1 MEAQEKKKFVWE
13 KREKPKPK
21 KTFRGYT
28 PFQHQRAVHNKLDN
42 AYGSGNIY
50 VVKARRQ
57 VGKSIMVEQE
67 LLRFAIQYK
76 NTVSACVCPTLSQ
89 ARKMF
94 QDIIFCIIDSGVV
107 QKKNETLLEID
118 LINGSKI
125 FFKSAEQ
132 KDSLRGYTISGIL
145 CVDEC
150 SFISD
155 DVFYGLL
162 LAWTNVH
169 KAPILLTSTPKFKQ
183 CFYWSYWVKGL
194 DKNHP
199 NIISIDFNNYD
210 TSDLL
215 SEDKLEQY
223 RLMLPKGQF
232 LTEYLGEF
240 LDSQSIVFGDFK
252 ECIKRDEIKPYNEL
266 YIGIDWGSGV
276 GSDSTVVSALNER
289 CEQVFMLRFN
299 NKRSVEQV
307 EYIKQYLQP
316 YLTKIKLIVAEC
328 NGVGQP
334 LVDALK
340 VALNGKVKIEE
351 FATTNASKIRIIN
364 QLQVAFEQRRISIL
378 DDVQQTNELS
388 MYEAKV
394 STNGTVTY
402 NAPSG
407 CNDDTVIGLML
418 SLEAMKKR
426 NKTGVYSI
434 SFL

>member
-1 MEAQEKKKFVWE
+1 MAKIEWIK
-13 KREKPKPK
+13 KPK
-21 KTFRGYT
+21 KEQKVTYKGYT
-28 PFQHQRAVHNKLDN
+28 PFQHQRAVHRYLDGGY
-42 AYGSGNIY
+42 ASGKIY

-67 LLRFAIQYK
+67 LLRYAIQYK
-76 NTVSACVCPTLSQ
+76 NTVSACVCPTLNQ

-94 QDIIFCIIDSGVV
+94 QDIINCIFDSGVV
-107 QKKNETLLEID
+107 KKKNETLLEID

-183 CFYWSYWVKGL
+183 GFYYNYWMMGL
-194 DKNHP
+194 NENQPDV
-199 NIISIDFNNYD
+199 ISIDFNDFD
-210 TSDLL
+210 TSSLL
-215 SEDKLEQY
+215 SPDKLEQY
-223 RLMLPKGQF
+223 RTMLPKNQF
-232 LTEYLGEF
+232 LTEYMGEF

-252 ECIKRDEIKPYNEL
+252 ECIYKDTIKDYKEL
-266 YIGIDWGSGV
+266 YIGIDWSSGV
-276 GSDSTVVSALNER
+276 GSDSTVVSAINER
-289 CEQVFMLRFN
+289 GEQVFLLRFN
-299 NKRSVEQV
+299 NKRAVEQV
-307 EYIKQYLQP
+307 DYIKQYLLP
-316 YLTKIKLIVAEC
+316 YIAKIKLIVAEC

-334 LVDALK
+334 LVDSLK
-340 VALNGKVKIEE
+340 TAFDGKVRIEE
-351 FATTNASKIRIIN
+351 FTTTNASKIRIIN
-364 QLQVAFEQRRISIL
+364 QLQVAFEQRRISIM
-378 DDVQQTNELS
+378 DDEQQTNELS

-394 STNGTVTY
+394 SSNGTVTY
-402 NAPSG
+402 NAPTG

-418 SLEAMKKR
+418 ALEAKRKK
-426 NKTGVYSI
+426 NKTGVYNI
-434 SFL
+434 GFV

>member
-1 MEAQEKKKFVWE
+1 MINSVLQKKEKS
-13 KREKPKPK
+13 KRIY
-21 KTFRGYT
+21 RGYT
-28 PFQHQRAVHNKLDN
+28 PYAHQRAVHKQLDRG
-42 AYGSGNIY
+42 YRSGRIY

-67 LLRFAIQYK
+67 LLRYAITYN

-94 QDIIFCIIDSGVV
+94 QDIISCIIESGVV
-107 QKKNETLLEID
+107 AKKNETLLEID

-162 LAWTNVH
+162 LAWCNVH

-183 CFYWSYWVKGL
+183 GFYWNYWVLGL
-194 DKNHP
+194 DENQKDV
-199 NIISIDFNNYD
+199 ISIDFNDYD
-210 TSDLL
+210 TSALL
-215 SEDKLEQY
+215 SPEKLEQY
-223 RLMLPKGQF
+223 RRMLPKGQF

-252 ECIKRDEIKPYNEL
+252 ECINRNDIKEYREL

-299 NKRSVEQV
+299 NKRAVEQID
-307 EYIKQYLQP
+307 YIKQYLQP
-316 YLTKIKLIVAEC
+316 YIKKIKLIVAEC

-334 LVDALK
+334 LVDSLK
-340 VALNGKVKIEE
+340 IAFNGKVKIDE
-351 FATTNASKIRIIN
+351 FSTTNATKIKIIN
-364 QLQVAFEQRRISIL
+364 QLQVAFEQRQIAIL

-394 STNGTVTY
+394 GQNGTITY

-407 CNDDTVIGLML
+407 LNDDTVIALML
-418 SLEAMKKR
+418 ALEAKR
-426 NKTGVYSI
+426 KTNKTGIYNIGFV
-434 SFL
+434 

>member
-1 MEAQEKKKFVWE
+1 MINSVLQKKEKN
-13 KREKPKPK
+13 KRIY
-21 KTFRGYT
+21 RGYT
-28 PFQHQRAVHNKLDN
+28 PYAHQRAVHKQLDRG
-42 AYGSGNIY
+42 YRSGRIY

-67 LLRFAIQYK
+67 LLRYAITYN

-94 QDIIFCIIDSGVV
+94 QDIISCIIESGVV
-107 QKKNETLLEID
+107 AKKNETLLEID

-162 LAWTNVH
+162 LAWCNVH

-183 CFYWSYWVKGL
+183 GFYWNYWVLGL
-194 DKNHP
+194 DENQKDV
-199 NIISIDFNNYD
+199 ISIDFNDYD
-210 TSDLL
+210 TSALL
-215 SEDKLEQY
+215 TPEKLEQY
-223 RLMLPKGQF
+223 RRMLPKGQF

-252 ECIKRDEIKPYNEL
+252 ECINRNEIKDYREL

-299 NKRSVEQV
+299 NKRAVEQV
-307 EYIKQYLQP
+307 DYIKQYLQP
-316 YLTKIKLIVAEC
+316 YLKKIKLIVAEC

-334 LVDALK
+334 LVDSLK
-340 VALNGKVKIEE
+340 IAFNGKVKIDE
-351 FATTNASKIRIIN
+351 FSTTNATKIKIIN
-364 QLQVAFEQRRISIL
+364 QLQVAFEQRQIAIL

-394 STNGTVTY
+394 GQNGTITY

-407 CNDDTVIGLML
+407 LNDDTVIALML
-418 SLEAMKKR
+418 ALEAKR
-426 NKTGVYSI
+426 KTNKTGIYNIGFV
-434 SFL
+434 

>member
-1 MEAQEKKKFVWE
+1 
-13 KREKPKPK
+13 
-21 KTFRGYT
+21 
-28 PFQHQRAVHNKLDN
+28 
-42 AYGSGNIY
+42 
-50 VVKARRQ
+50 
-57 VGKSIMVEQE
+57 MVEQE

-76 NTVSACVCPTLSQ
+76 NTVSACVCPTLNQ

-155 DVFYGLL
+155 EVFYGLL

-183 CFYWSYWVKGL
+183 GFYWNYWIKGL
-194 DKNHP
+194 DENHP
-199 NIISIDFNNYD
+199 DIISIDFNDFD
-210 TSDLL
+210 TSNLL
-215 SEDKLEQY
+215 SPEKLEQY
-223 RLMLPKGQF
+223 RSMLPKGQF
-232 LTEYLGEF
+232 LTEYMGEF

-252 ECIKRDEIKPYNEL
+252 ECIRKEEIKPYNDL
-266 YIGIDWGSGV
+266 FIGIDWGSGV
-276 GSDSTVVSALNER
+276 GSDSTVISAINER

-299 NKRSVEQV
+299 NKRAVEQID
-307 EYIKQYLQP
+307 YIVQYLKP
-316 YLTKIKLIVAEC
+316 YIPKIRLIVAEC

-334 LVDALK
+334 LVDSLK
-340 VALNGKVKIEE
+340 TSLNGKVRIEE
-351 FATTNASKIRIIN
+351 FSTTNASKIRIIN
-364 QLQVAFEQRRISIL
+364 QLQVAFEQKRISIL

-407 CNDDTVIGLML
+407 LNDDTVIALML
-418 SLEAMKKR
+418 SLEAMMKK
-426 NKTGVYSI
+426 NKLGQYTI
-434 SFL
+434 SFV

>member
-1 MEAQEKKKFVWE
+1 MAKQEKKRTYK
-13 KREKPKPK
+13 
-21 KTFRGYT
+21 GYT
-28 PFQHQRAVHNKLDN
+28 PYPHQRAVHNALNN

-67 LLRFAIQYK
+67 LLRFAINYK
-76 NTVSACVCPTLSQ
+76 GTVSACVCPTLNQ

-94 QDIIFCIIDSGVV
+94 QDIISCIIDSGVV

-183 CFYWSYWVKGL
+183 GFYWNYWNMGL
-194 DKNHP
+194 NDN
-199 NIISIDFNNYD
+199 NEDVISIDFNSFD
-210 TSDLL
+210 TSALL
-215 SEDKLEQY
+215 SPSKLEAY
-223 RLMLPKGQF
+223 KLMLPKGQF
-232 LTEYLGEF
+232 LTEYMGEF

-252 ECIKRDEIKPYNEL
+252 DCINKNEIEPYKEL
-266 YIGIDWGSGV
+266 YVGIDWSSGV
-276 GSDSTVVSALNER
+276 GGDSTVVSALNER
-289 CEQVFMLRFN
+289 AEQVFMLRFN
-299 NKRSVEQV
+299 NKRAVEQID
-307 EYIKQYLQP
+307 YIKQYLQP
-316 YLTKIKLIVAEC
+316 YMAHIKIIVAEC

-334 LVDALK
+334 LVDSLK
-340 VALNGKVKIEE
+340 IAIDGKVKIEE
-351 FATTNASKIRIIN
+351 FTTTNASKIKLIN
-364 QLQVAFEQRRISIL
+364 QLQVAFEQKQIKIL
-378 DDVQQTNELS
+378 DDEKQTNELS
-388 MYEAKV
+388 IYEAKV
-394 STNGTVTY
+394 GTNGTVTY
-402 NAPSG
+402 NAPTG
-407 CNDDTVIGLML
+407 CNDDTVIALML
-418 SLEAMKKR
+418 SLEAKNRK
-426 NKTGVYSI
+426 NKTGKYNYTFV
-434 SFL
+434 

>member
-1 MEAQEKKKFVWE
+1 MAKIVWV
-13 KREKPKPK
+13 KKPK
-21 KTFRGYT
+21 KNQKQIYRGYT
-28 PFQHQRAVHNKLDN
+28 PFEHQRAVHLALNN
-42 AYGSGNIY
+42 GYGSGKIY

-67 LLRFAIQYK
+67 LLRFAITYK
-76 NTVSACVCPTLSQ
+76 GTVSACVCPTLNQ

-94 QDIIFCIIDSGVV
+94 QDIINCIFDSGVV
-107 QKKNETLLEID
+107 KKKNETLLEID

-132 KDSLRGYTISGIL
+132 KDSLRGYTISGLL

-183 CFYWSYWVKGL
+183 GFYWNYWMLGL
-194 DKNHP
+194 DENQP
-199 NIISIDFNNYD
+199 DVISIDFNNYD
-210 TSDLL
+210 TSALL
-215 SEDKLEQY
+215 SPDKLEQY
-223 RLMLPKGQF
+223 RTMLPKGQF
-232 LTEYLGEF
+232 LTEYMGEF

-252 ECIKRDEIKPYNEL
+252 ECINKNPIKEYKEL

-276 GSDSTVVSALNER
+276 GSDSTVVSAINER
-289 CEQVFMLRFN
+289 SEQVFMLRFN

-307 EYIKQYLQP
+307 DYIVQYLKP
-316 YLTKIKLIVAEC
+316 FKAKIKLVIAEC

-340 VALNGKVKIEE
+340 TALNGEIRIEE

-364 QLQVAFEQRRISIL
+364 QLQVAFEQRQISIL
-378 DDVQQTNELS
+378 DEEQQTNELS

-394 STNGTVTY
+394 NSKGTVTY

-407 CNDDTVIGLML
+407 LNDDTVIALML
-418 SLEAMKKR
+418 ALEAKRKK
-426 NKTGVYSI
+426 NKTGSYNI

>member
-1 MEAQEKKKFVWE
+1 MGKIIWE
-13 KREKPKPK
+13 KREKKPK
-21 KTFRGYT
+21 KTFKGYT
-28 PFQHQRAVHNKLDN
+28 PFAHQRAVHNKLN
-42 AYGSGNIY
+42 CAYGSGNIY

-76 NTVSACVCPTLSQ
+76 NTVSACVCPTLNQ

-107 QKKNETLLEID
+107 KKKNETLLEID

-169 KAPILLTSTPKFKQ
+169 KTPILLTSTPKFKQ
-183 CFYWSYWVKGL
+183 GFYWNYWVKGL
-194 DKNHP
+194 DENHTD
-199 NIISIDFNNYD
+199 IISIDFNDYD
-210 TSDLL
+210 TSELL
-215 SEDKLEQY
+215 SPEKLEQY
-223 RLMLPKGQF
+223 RTMLPKGQF
-232 LTEYLGEF
+232 LTEYMGEF

-252 ECIKRDEIKPYNEL
+252 ECIRKEEINPYNDL
-266 YIGIDWGSGV
+266 FIGIDWGSGV
-276 GSDSTVVSALNER
+276 GSDSTVVTAINER
-289 CEQVFMLRFN
+289 GEEVFILRFN
-299 NKRSVEQV
+299 NKRAVEQID
-307 EYIKQYLQP
+307 YIKQYLTP
-316 YLTKIKLIVAEC
+316 YLDKIRIIMAEC
-328 NGVGQP
+328 NGVGKP
-334 LVDALK
+334 LVDSLRIAFD
-340 VALNGKVKIEE
+340 GKVKIEE
-351 FATTNASKIRIIN
+351 FVTNNASKIRIIN
-364 QLQVAFEQRRISIL
+364 QLQVAFEQRQISIL

-394 STNGTVTY
+394 TTNGTVTY

-407 CNDDTVIGLML
+407 CNDDTVIALML
-418 SLEAMKKR
+418 ALEAMKKK
-426 NKTGVYSI
+426 NKLGKYSI
-434 SFL
+434 SFV

>member
-1 MEAQEKKKFVWE
+1 MINSVLQKKEKS
-13 KREKPKPK
+13 KRIY
-21 KTFRGYT
+21 RGY
-28 PFQHQRAVHNKLDN
+28 R
-42 AYGSGNIY
+42 SGRIY

-67 LLRFAIQYK
+67 LLRYAITYN

-94 QDIIFCIIDSGVV
+94 QDIISCIIESGVV
-107 QKKNETLLEID
+107 AKKNETLLEID

-162 LAWTNVH
+162 LAWCNVH

-183 CFYWSYWVKGL
+183 GFYWNYWVLGL
-194 DKNHP
+194 DENQKDV
-199 NIISIDFNNYD
+199 ISIDFNDYD
-210 TSDLL
+210 TSALL
-215 SEDKLEQY
+215 SPEKLEQY
-223 RLMLPKGQF
+223 RRMLPKGQF

-252 ECIKRDEIKPYNEL
+252 ECINRNEIKDYREL

-276 GSDSTVVSALNER
+276 GSDSTVISALNER

-299 NKRSVEQV
+299 NKRAVEQV
-307 EYIKQYLQP
+307 DYIKQYLQP
-316 YLTKIKLIVAEC
+316 YLKKIKLIVAEC

-334 LVDALK
+334 LVDSLK
-340 VALNGKVKIEE
+340 IAFNGKVKIDE
-351 FATTNASKIRIIN
+351 FSTTNATKIKIIN
-364 QLQVAFEQRRISIL
+364 QLQVAFEQRQIAIL

-394 STNGTVTY
+394 GQNGTITY
-402 NAPSG
+402 NAPNG
-407 CNDDTVIGLML
+407 LNDDTVIALML
-418 SLEAMKKR
+418 ALEAKR
-426 NKTGVYSI
+426 KTNKTGIYNIGFV
-434 SFL
+434 